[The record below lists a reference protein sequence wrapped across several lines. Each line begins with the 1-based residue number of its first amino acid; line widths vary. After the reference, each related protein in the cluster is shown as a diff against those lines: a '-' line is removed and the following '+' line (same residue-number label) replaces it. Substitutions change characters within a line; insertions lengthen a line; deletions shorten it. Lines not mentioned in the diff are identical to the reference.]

1 MLNIKKTTEDEVLL
15 KESAVSAYAEAAVEI
30 KNVVKSFGNVQVIK
44 DVSFTIN
51 QGEIY
56 GIIGH
61 SGAGKSTLLRCI
73 NGLESYNGGSV
84 NVMGKEVSALND
96 RELRVFRKE
105 LGMIFQNFNL
115 LQRKNVF
122 DNVALPLEVWGYDK
136 NTIKEKVSELLKLV
150 GLEDK
155 MLRKPSQLSGGQKQ
169 RVAIAR
175 ALALDPKILLCDEA
189 TSALDPKT
197 TKDILQ
203 LLLKINKELG
213 ITIIIVTHQM
223 EVIKEVCERVALL
236 DGGEI
241 KAEGKAEDLFLKPGK
256 SLKKFLG
263 EEDEENL
270 PDTGI
275 NIKLYFPSNSSE
287 NALITRMS
295 RDLEIDFS
303 IVWGK
308 LEKFRDQVL
317 GGLVI
322 NINEEDK
329 EKVLKYLEDKDIL
342 LEVLR

>member
-1 MLNIKKTTEDEVLL
+1 MLNLKKTTKEELRINESSEEV
-15 KESAVSAYAEAAVEI
+15 KSEAAVEI
-30 KNVVKSFGNVQVIK
+30 KNVVKSFGNTQVIK

-84 NVMGKEVSALND
+84 SVMGKEVSSLKD
-96 RELRVFRKE
+96 KELRVFRKD

-136 NTIKEKVSELLKLV
+136 NTIKEKVLELLKLV

-155 MLRKPSQLSGGQKQ
+155 KLRKPSELSGGQKQ

-175 ALALDPKILLCDEA
+175 ALALEPKILLCDEA

-203 LLLKINKELG
+203 LLSKINKELG
-213 ITIIIVTHQM
+213 LTVIIVTHQM
-223 EVIKEVCERVALL
+223 EVIKEVCERVVLL

-241 KAEGKAEDLFLKPGK
+241 KAEGKAEDLFLKPDK

-263 EEDEENL
+263 EDDEENL
-270 PDTGI
+270 PSTGI

-287 NALITRMS
+287 NALITKMS
-295 RDLEIDFS
+295 RELDIDFS

-308 LEKFRDQVL
+308 LEKFRNQVL

-322 NINEEDK
+322 NIDEKDRD
-329 EKVLKYLEDKDIL
+329 KVLKYLEDKDIL
-342 LEVLR
+342 LEVLE

>member
-1 MLNIKKTTEDEVLL
+1 MNLDKTTEDEILINKSVDSVQS
-15 KESAVSAYAEAAVEI
+15 EVAVEI
-30 KNVVKSFGNVQVIK
+30 KNVVKNFGSVQVIK

-73 NGLESYNGGSV
+73 NGLESYNGGSI
-84 NVMGKEVSALND
+84 NVMGKEVSSLKNK
-96 RELRVFRKE
+96 ELREFRKE

-122 DNVALPLEVWGYDK
+122 DNVALPLEVWGYNKNEIKDK
-136 NTIKEKVSELLKLV
+136 VLELLKLV

-155 MLRKPSQLSGGQKQ
+155 KFQKPSQLSGGQKQ

-175 ALALDPKILLCDEA
+175 ALSLNPKILLCDEA

-203 LLLKINKELG
+203 LLLKINRELG

-223 EVIKEVCERVALL
+223 EVIKEVCERVVLL
-236 DGGEI
+236 DGGKI
-241 KAEGKAEDLFLKPGK
+241 QAEGKAEDLFLKPGK

-270 PDTGI
+270 PSIGI

-287 NALITRMS
+287 NALITKMS
-295 RDLEIDFS
+295 RELNIDFS

-308 LEKFRDQVL
+308 LEKFREQVL

-322 NINEEDK
+322 NIDENDK
-329 EKVLKYLEDKDIL
+329 DKVLKYLESKDIL
-342 LEVLR
+342 LEVLE

>member
-1 MLNIKKTTEDEVLL
+1 MI
-15 KESAVSAYAEAAVEI
+15 EI
-30 KNVVKSFGNVQVIK
+30 KNVVKSFGETQVLKDISISIK
-44 DVSFTIN
+44 K
-51 QGEIY
+51 GEIY

-84 NVMGKEVSALND
+84 NVMGREVSSLKD
-96 RELRVFRKE
+96 RELREFRKD

-122 DNVALPLEVWGYDK
+122 DNIALPLEVWGYKPDE
-136 NTIKEKVSELLKLV
+136 IKTKVLELLKLV

-155 MLRKPSQLSGGQKQ
+155 KLSKPSELSGGQKQ

-189 TSALDPKT
+189 TSALDPKI
-197 TKDILQ
+197 TKDILS
-203 LLLKINKELG
+203 LLSKINRELG
-213 ITIIIVTHQM
+213 ITIVMVTHQM
-223 EVIKEVCERVALL
+223 EVIKEVCEKVALI

-263 EEDEENL
+263 EGDDILPEE
-270 PDTGI
+270 GI
-275 NIKLYFPSNSSE
+275 NIKIFFPSDSSE
-287 NALITRMS
+287 NALITKMARE
-295 RDLEIDFS
+295 LEVDFS

-308 LEKFRDQVL
+308 LEKFRDTVL

-322 NINEEDK
+322 NIRKEDK
-329 EKVLKYLEDKDIL
+329 EKVIKYLEDRNIL
-342 LEVLR
+342 LEVLD

>member
-1 MLNIKKTTEDEVLL
+1 MDNSTDKLQD
-15 KESAVSAYAEAAVEI
+15 KEAVVI
-30 KNVVKSFGNVQVIK
+30 KNVIKSFGNVEVIK

-73 NGLESYNGGSV
+73 NGLESYNGGSI
-84 NVMGKEVSALND
+84 NVMGKEVSSLKD
-96 RELRVFRKE
+96 KELRVFRKN

-115 LQRKNVF
+115 LQRKDVF
-122 DNVALPLEVWGYDK
+122 DNVALPLELWGYDK
-136 NTIKEKVSELLKLV
+136 KTIKEKVSKLLELV

-155 MLRKPSQLSGGQKQ
+155 KHRKPAQLSGGQKQ

-203 LLLKINKELG
+203 LLLKINRELG
-213 ITIIIVTHQM
+213 LTIIMVTHQM

-241 KAEGKAEDLFLKPGK
+241 KAEGRAEDLFLKPGK

-263 EEDEENL
+263 EEEEENL
-270 PDTGI
+270 PDTGV
-275 NIKLYFPSNSSE
+275 NIKIYFPSNSSE

-295 RDLEIDFS
+295 RELEIDFS

-322 NINEEDK
+322 NIDDK
-329 EKVLKYLEDKDIL
+329 DRERVLKYLETKDVL
-342 LEVLR
+342 LEVID